1 MNWENIIK
9 YGELQRDPTPR
20 KYSGSN
26 ARPIREDKKE
36 YSDAEIKESFKTE
49 ISRIE
54 KEIANMTKEL
64 DGMKTYFNQLVKDF
78 RDFIKDPE
86 AHRESGDYDGYDPRE
101 MSDYGRK

>member
-1 MNWENIIK
+1 M
-9 YGELQRDPTPR
+9 
-20 KYSGSN
+20 
-26 ARPIREDKKE
+26 
-36 YSDAEIKESFKTE
+36 TE